1 MSEKTIVTDQAGEED
16 SNESIRLKHQAEGS
30 RRDFLQK
37 AIAAGS
43 GLAIYSM
50 VPALARESWIAQQP
64 NCDPAAGGQTLQS
77 IMEIKSAGAGSTK
90 TLKAV
95 IKVLDEEKVYLG
107 SPRTGQTG
115 PSCNTGRMRYFS
127 GYDASLPP
135 LGRPVWP
142 KTHGVPGPGPT
153 LRAGIGDTVQIT
165 LLNHVNVKNFP
176 NTLDVAEHGQACDQ
190 ATTFG
195 QGNTYPG
202 TVPTKA
208 NPTPSTPFFENPPNC
223 FHGSSSTN
231 LHFHGT
237 HVSPSGISDN
247 VLLNIRPSP
256 RDRLGLPVVNEKTVG
271 PIFDKIFA
279 NCMHG
284 HQPLLWT
291 DWPPE
296 WQKWQKQLLI
306 QYDNTAT
313 WLGKS
318 PPPGGNGPSVLPQDE
333 QLWFQNE
340 QEMKPPHPQLPQY
353 YIGAFPNCFTIPE
366 WNGKPNSM
374 GQAPGTHW
382 YHAHKHGSTALN
394 LANGMAGALII
405 EGDYDTTLHEYYKS
419 KAQPLE
425 EKVLVL
431 QQFSAVL
438 GLLRAQGKADF
449 VSVNGQYQP
458 VLEMKPNQTQ
468 MWRFINA
475 CHQAPVPLNTSPDLK
490 WVQTAQDGV
499 QLHQDNYNPN
509 PFSAAIPSSIVNTI
523 SVPAKTFFIGGKWI
537 SNGSLAPGNR
547 VDLLV
552 RAPSSGGPF
561 PVTYHDPVLNKDVVL
576 FMVKL
581 TGSAVSATDFPSN
594 ADFPKQP
601 LFLKD
606 IVPPVGM
613 VKREFR
619 FNTAKSQF
627 GQFASPSP
635 TPTPIGSTGGR
646 NSPTPSPTP
655 PLMPNAPPMHTING
669 KQFSGEIDEYMK
681 LSATEEWTLAND
693 TPTNGPAHPF
703 HIHINPFQIVEWF
716 DPALNLP
723 PQGVKMGHPWVWWD
737 NFAIPTGGWVKM
749 LTRFVDYTGTYVFH
763 CHILGH
769 EDRGMMELVN
779 VSPSGT
785 PMKHK

>member
-1 MSEKTIVTDQAGEED
+1 MAEKTIITDQVGEEF
-16 SNESIRLKHQAEGS
+16 SNESARVKQES
-30 RRDFLQK
+30 DTTRRSFLQK

-50 VPALARESWIAQQP
+50 VPALARKSWFAQQP

-77 IMEIKSAGAGSTK
+77 IMEIKSAGAGPK

-107 SPRTGQTG
+107 SPRAGQSG

-165 LLNHVNVKNFP
+165 LLNHVDVNNFP

-202 TVPTKA
+202 TVPNKA

-256 RDRLGLPVVNEKTVG
+256 RGRDGLPTVNEKTVG

-279 NCMHG
+279 YCMHG

-291 DWPPE
+291 DWPVE
-296 WQKWQKQLLI
+296 WQKWQKDLLI
-306 QYDNTAT
+306 HYDNTAT

-333 QLWFQNE
+333 QLWYQNE
-340 QEMKPPHPQLPQY
+340 QEMKPPYPQLPQY
-353 YIGAFPNCFTIPE
+353 YIGAFPNCFTIPQ
-366 WNGKPNSM
+366 WNGHADSM

-405 EGDYDTTLHEYYKS
+405 EGDYDTTLHKYYNNKG
-419 KAQPLE
+419 QPLE

-438 GLLRAQGKADF
+438 GLLRAQGKADL

-468 MWRFINA
+468 MWRFVNA
-475 CHQAPVPLNTSPDLK
+475 CHQAPVPLKTSPDLK

-509 PFSAAIPSSIVNTI
+509 PAAFSNTI
-523 SVPAKTFFIGGKWI
+523 SVPAKTSFIGGKWI

-561 PVTYHDPVLNKDVVL
+561 PVTYHDPVLNTDVLL

-594 ADFPKQP
+594 TEFPKQP
-601 LFLKD
+601 LFLTD
-606 IVPPVGM
+606 IVPPAGM
-613 VKREFR
+613 VRREFR

-635 TPTPIGSTGGR
+635 TPTPIGSGGGR
-646 NSPTPSPTP
+646 NSPTPSPSP

-681 LSATEEWTLAND
+681 LGATEEWTLAND
-693 TPTNGPAHPF
+693 TLAAALAHPF

-716 DPALNLP
+716 DPALSLP
-723 PQGVKMGHPWVWWD
+723 PSGVKMGHPWVWWD
-737 NFAIPTGGWVKM
+737 NFAIPPGGWVKM

-785 PMKHK
+785 SMKHK

>member
-1 MSEKTIVTDQAGEED
+1 MSEKTIVTDQAGEEN
-16 SNESIRLKHQAEGS
+16 SNESARVKQEPETS
-30 RRDFLQK
+30 RRNFLQL
-37 AIAAGS
+37 AMAAGS

-50 VPALARESWIAQQP
+50 APALARESWLTQQP

-77 IMEIKSAGAGSTK
+77 IMEIKSAGAGPAK

-95 IKVLDEEKVYLG
+95 IKVLDEEKVYFG
-107 SPRTGQTG
+107 SPRTGQSG

-165 LLNHVNVKNFP
+165 LLNHVDVNNFP
-176 NTLDVAEHGQACDQ
+176 NTLDVAEHGVACDQ

-208 NPTPSTPFFENPPNC
+208 NPNPSTPFFENPPNC

-256 RDRLGLPVVNEKTVG
+256 RGRGGLPVVNEQTVK

-291 DWPPE
+291 DWPIE
-296 WQKWQKQLLI
+296 WQKWQKELLI

-318 PPPGGNGPSVLPQDE
+318 PPPGGHGPSVLPQDE
-333 QLWFQNE
+333 QLWYQNE
-340 QEMKPPHPQLPQY
+340 QEMKPPYPQLPQY
-353 YIGAFPNCFTIPE
+353 YIGAFPNCFTIPK
-366 WNGKPNSM
+366 WNGKSDSM

-405 EGDYDTTLHEYYKS
+405 EGDYDTTLREYYKN

-438 GLLRAQGKADF
+438 GLLRAQGKADL

-475 CHQAPVPLNTSPDLK
+475 CHQAPIPLITSPDLK

-509 PFSAAIPSSIVNTI
+509 PSAVSNTFP
-523 SVPAKTFFIGGKWI
+523 VPAKTFFIGGKWI
-537 SNGSLAPGNR
+537 STGSLAPGNR

-552 RAPSSGGPF
+552 RAPGSGGPF

-594 ADFPKQP
+594 AEFPKQP
-601 LFLKD
+601 LFLAD

-613 VKREFR
+613 LKREFR

-693 TPTNGPAHPF
+693 TPAGGPAHPF

-716 DPALNLP
+716 DPTLP
-723 PQGVKMGHPWVWWD
+723 MPPSGVKMAKPWVWWD
-737 NFAIPTGGWVKM
+737 NFAIPNGGWVKM

-785 PMKHK
+785 KMKHK